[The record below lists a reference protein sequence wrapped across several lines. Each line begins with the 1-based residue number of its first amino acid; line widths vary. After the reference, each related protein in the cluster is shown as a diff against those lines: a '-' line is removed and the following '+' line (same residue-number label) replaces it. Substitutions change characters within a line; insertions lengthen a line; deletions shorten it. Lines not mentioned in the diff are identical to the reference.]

1 MKVQLSNIINST
13 GGLRKLVNEPLPA
26 KVAYR
31 IKRIMD
37 AVTSESARVEAVRV
51 ELINKY
57 ADEQTPEQKEKKEPI
72 RVTVKLKDFQD
83 EFGPLL
89 DEEVELNIDKKLDF
103 KDIENVKLTV
113 QDLVGL
119 EVWFDVPEELKT
131 PLIAEA
137 EEDIESGNAPA
148 ETEPEEAPAV

>member
-1 MKVQLSNIINST
+1 MMKVQLSHIINST
-13 GGLRKLVNEPLPA
+13 SGLRKLVNEPLPA

-37 AVTSESARVEAVRV
+37 AVTSESARVESVRV
-51 ELINKY
+51 ALITKY

-89 DEEVELNIDKKLDF
+89 DEEIELNIDKKLDF
-103 KDIENVKLTV
+103 KNIENVKLTV
-113 QDLVGL
+113 QDLVSL
-119 EVWFDVPEELKT
+119 EPWFDVPEELKT
-131 PLIAEA
+131 PLITEV
-137 EEDIESGNAPA
+137 EEEISVDEDLESGKTA
-148 ETEPEEAPAV
+148 